1 MGLEFW
7 DLVVIFIVVAGP
19 SKSLAMFVA
28 TAGRLP
34 VGERVAIVAK
44 ALVTAAVI
52 LLIFAVLGQQII
64 KFFHVSVPALQIAG
78 GVILFVFAL
87 DLVLGHSHEEHF
99 AAHDPRAMAV
109 YPLAMPL
116 IASPQAI
123 VAVVVTMSRLPGVPG
138 QAAGLR
144 GTRHRSRIR
153 RRRALRHGV
162 YHEGRRPQ
170 QEVERRR
177 RGRLPPGYRG
187 PLVRTGGRVRS
198 PRAEGPRRDRQA
210 GGPLTAA
217 SLPGLN
223 PRPLFDLESEP

>member
-123 VAVVVTMSRLPGVPG
+123 VAVVVTMSRLPAFQDKLPAFGALVTVLAFDAAVLFGTAYIMKGGDGSKKMSGGVADVFLRVTAVLLCAL
-138 QAAGLR
+138 AAEFVLQGLR
-144 GTRHRSRIR
+144 D
-153 RRRALRHGV
+153 LGV
-162 YHEGRRPQ
+162 IAKPEGH
-170 QEVERRR
+170 
-177 RGRLPPGYRG
+177 
-187 PLVRTGGRVRS
+187 
-198 PRAEGPRRDRQA
+198 
-210 GGPLTAA
+210 
-217 SLPGLN
+217 
-223 PRPLFDLESEP
+223 